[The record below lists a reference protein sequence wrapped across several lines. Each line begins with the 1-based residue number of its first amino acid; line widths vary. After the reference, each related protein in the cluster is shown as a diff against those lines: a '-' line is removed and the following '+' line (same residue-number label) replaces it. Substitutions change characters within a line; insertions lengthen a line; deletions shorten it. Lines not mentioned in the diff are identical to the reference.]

1 MNKETSGTTETE
13 IKKPKTKDAEIA
25 ATKTKPAAID
35 PTGSMFVGGPGNDKP
50 GEAVTSMPT
59 TPMEVTG
66 MDKPELDNI
75 EPQPIEMTAGER
87 EAKANGVIK
96 NRVLWAM
103 GAGLVPI
110 PLLDMAA
117 LTAIQME
124 MVRSL
129 AKMYDIPF
137 SKDITKTV
145 IASLLGSVIPV
156 SLCGPLS
163 SLIKIIPLI
172 GQTTG
177 VITMSLVGGAATYA
191 IGRVFLQHF
200 ESGGTFLDFQPQKV
214 KEYFAEQ
221 YEDGKKVV
229 SGLKGSK

>member
-1 MNKETSGTTETE
+1 MDKETSGTTKTE
-13 IKKPKTKDAEIA
+13 IKKPETKNANIA
-25 ATKTKPAAID
+25 ATKTKPAALD
-35 PTGSMFVGGPGNDKP
+35 PPGSMLVGGPGNDTP

-59 TPMEVTG
+59 TSMEVTG
-66 MDKPELDNI
+66 MDKPELDKI
-75 EPQPIEMTAGER
+75 EPQPIEMTSGER
-87 EAKANGVIK
+87 EAKANDVIK

-117 LTAIQME
+117 LTTIQLE

-156 SLCGPLS
+156 SLAGPLS

-214 KEYFAEQ
+214 KDYFAEQ

-229 SGLKGSK
+229 AGLKGSK